1 MADENNTIKTK
12 VELDSTQAQIE
23 IAKLNSKASDST
35 KTLEERIEAKNKE
48 VEVQDKLSKK
58 TIANLEKEI
67 DTLKKVEGQEKK
79 VAQLEKK
86 LNSERIKATKI
97 SLRNEKAQNK
107 LNKSLEDSG
116 DSTDIATLASEKFG
130 ISLKALAANPIVL
143 VLTAIVGVFKLLQEA
158 VQRSG
163 KASETFSK
171 IASKLS
177 GVFNGVIAVL
187 EPLVEFIGEKLLYAI
202 ESPGKAIKELGD
214 TIKENLINRI
224 KSFLVFGEAFTLLMQ
239 GEFEKATKKGA
250 DAILQLATGVED
262 ATDKLEKF
270 GEGAKKAYE
279 AAASATEALAN
290 KERRLLQNRIALEK
304 EQLKS
309 LRLAEEERQIRDDVS
324 KTIDER
330 IEANRRLGEILD
342 KQSKKELDL
351 AQQALTL
358 ARQEQAASGDKIEN
372 LEAVGDAELKVLE
385 IRERITGQ
393 RSEQLVNEV
402 ALDKEK
408 KDLINSEVEAR
419 SLLSIEQ
426 KRFNAEQ
433 ITDEQLK
440 MQALRALLEE
450 EKLIE
455 IERLE
460 AKRDGYQKGTQ
471 AFVDAQNEIN
481 AKKEEFR
488 QREVEQD
495 AKKREQDELDRI
507 VEKERK
513 EEEFAEEFEKE
524 TLSFE
529 ERRELLS
536 ERRNA
541 ILGDEA
547 LTEEERTNM
556 LEENAESSA
565 MISQLE
571 SDSKSASLQSY
582 ADAAKAV
589 TSLIGEET
597 AAGKALAVATTG
609 VETYLSAQKAYSS
622 QLIPGDP
629 SSPIRAQI
637 AAGVAIAGGL
647 ANVKKILSVKVP
659 KSKGGG
665 AAAGISGSAGATTS
679 AITDISANNASRLG
693 IDSTSWC

>member
-1 MADENNTIKTK
+1 M
-12 VELDSTQAQIE
+12 
-23 IAKLNSKASDST
+23 
-35 KTLEERIEAKNKE
+35 
-48 VEVQDKLSKK
+48 
-58 TIANLEKEI
+58 
-67 DTLKKVEGQEKK
+67 
-79 VAQLEKK
+79 
-86 LNSERIKATKI
+86 ATK
-97 SLRNEKAQNK
+97 
-107 LNKSLEDSG
+107 
-116 DSTDIATLASEKFG
+116 
-130 ISLKALAANPIVL
+130 
-143 VLTAIVGVFKLLQEA
+143 
-158 VQRSG
+158 
-163 KASETFSK
+163 
-171 IASKLS
+171 
-177 GVFNGVIAVL
+177 
-187 EPLVEFIGEKLLYAI
+187 
-202 ESPGKAIKELGD
+202 
-214 TIKENLINRI
+214 
-224 KSFLVFGEAFTLLMQ
+224 
-239 GEFEKATKKGA
+239 
-250 DAILQLATGVED
+250 
-262 ATDKLEKF
+262 
-270 GEGAKKAYE
+270 
-279 AAASATEALAN
+279 
-290 KERRLLQNRIALEK
+290 
-304 EQLKS
+304 
-309 LRLAEEERQIRDDVS
+309 
-324 KTIDER
+324 
-330 IEANRRLGEILD
+330 
-342 KQSKKELDL
+342 
-351 AQQALTL
+351 
-358 ARQEQAASGDKIEN
+358 
-372 LEAVGDAELKVLE
+372 
-385 IRERITGQ
+385 
-393 RSEQLVNEV
+393 
-402 ALDKEK
+402 
-408 KDLINSEVEAR
+408 
-419 SLLSIEQ
+419 
-426 KRFNAEQ
+426 
-433 ITDEQLK
+433 
-440 MQALRALLEE
+440 
-450 EKLIE
+450 
-455 IERLE
+455 
-460 AKRDGYQKGTQ
+460 KGTQ

-693 IDSTSWC
+693 IDSTLGANAESSAANRIAGGSNSNVVFSESRYGEFQRQVGFREERSSVR